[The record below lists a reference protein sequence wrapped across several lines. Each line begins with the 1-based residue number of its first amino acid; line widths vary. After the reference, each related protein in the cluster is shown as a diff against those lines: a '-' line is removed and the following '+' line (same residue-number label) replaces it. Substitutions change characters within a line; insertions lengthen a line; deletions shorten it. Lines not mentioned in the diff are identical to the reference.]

1 MTNLE
6 SDPEAWIVVC
16 DGTKAIILENRGT
29 PSHPDLHIRQVHEQK
44 DPRTSEQGADRP
56 GRFFASIGKVRSA
69 AEQTDW
75 HDRTEKTFLRNLT
88 QELQA
93 AVASGAV
100 KRVVL
105 VAPPRALGVLRK
117 YWPATLRAAVK
128 AELAHDYVKLSI
140 HELEKRLF
148 G

>member
-6 SDPEAWIVVC
+6 SDPEALIVVY
-16 DGTKAIILENRGT
+16 DGTKGIILENRGT
-29 PSHPDLHIRQVHEQK
+29 RSYPELHVRQVHEQE
-44 DPRTSEQGADRP
+44 DPRTSEQGTDRP
-56 GRFFASIGKVRSA
+56 GRFFASTGELRSV

-75 HDRTEKTFLRNLT
+75 HDQSEQTFLRNLT
-88 QELQA
+88 HELQV

-100 KRVVL
+100 TRVAL

-117 YWPATLRAAVK
+117 YWPAIHRDAIK
-128 AELAHDYVKLSI
+128 AELAHDYVKLPI
-140 HELEKRLF
+140 HEIEKRLF